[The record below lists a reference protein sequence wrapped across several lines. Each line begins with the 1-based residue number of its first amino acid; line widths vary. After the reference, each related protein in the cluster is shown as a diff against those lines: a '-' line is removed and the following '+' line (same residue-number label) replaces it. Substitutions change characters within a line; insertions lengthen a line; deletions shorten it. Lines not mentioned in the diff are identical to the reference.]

1 MTKQSPELSTFL
13 IFSIIVIYFGLIM
26 AISYFTSR
34 NRSDESFFTGDRESP
49 WFLVAFGMVGAA
61 LSGVTFVSVPGMVG
75 NNSFYFFQFILGNI
89 VGYLFI
95 TFVLIPLYY
104 RLKLVSIYGYLN
116 DRFGN
121 STYKTGSLFFLVSQ
135 SFGASLRLLLAAKIL
150 QFAFFDKLQIPFF
163 LTVIIILMLVWLY
176 TNKSGIKTI
185 VWTDTMQTFFLIL
198 AAVVTIFSITR
209 AMDLTLGESIGR
221 VVKHEYFQVF
231 NWEHKSGNNF
241 YKQFIA
247 GILIAIAMMGLDQ
260 NMMQK
265 TLTCKNRWDAQ
276 KNTLTFSLILALTQ
290 FLFLGLGILLYIYA
304 DSIGLSLPV
313 GDSGQ
318 FLDTDTL
325 FPDLAINH
333 LGLIAG
339 ISFLL
344 GIIAASFSSVD
355 SALTALT
362 TSFTY
367 DFLDISEK
375 TSKQKKVLKNRVL
388 FGFSIVVFL
397 IIMLFSGSRG
407 DVISLIFKVAG
418 YTYGPL
424 LGLYLFGMF
433 SEVSVKDRWVP
444 LICLLSPIATYVLS
458 VYLKSSF
465 NFDFGFISIAV
476 NAMFTIIGL
485 LMIKRKKV
493 I

>member
-1 MTKQSPELSTFL
+1 M
-13 IFSIIVIYFGLIM
+13 YFGLIM

-75 NNSFYFFQFILGNI
+75 NNSFYFFQFILGNV

-104 RLKLVSIYGYLN
+104 RLKLVSIYGYLQ

-121 STYKTGSLFFLVSQ
+121 KTYKTGSLFFLVSQ

-150 QFAFFDKLQIPFF
+150 QFAFFDRLGIPFF

-185 VWTDTMQTFFLIL
+185 VWTDAMQTFFLIL
-198 AAVVTIFSITR
+198 AAMVTIYSITST
-209 AMDLTLGESIGR
+209 MGLSLGESVSK
-221 VVKHEYFQVF
+221 VVAHEYFKVF
-231 NWEHKSGNNF
+231 NWDSISGNNF

-265 TLTCKNRWDAQ
+265 TLTCKNQWDAQ

-304 DSIGLSLPV
+304 DSVNITLPL
-313 GDSGQ
+313 GEQGQ

-325 FPDLAINH
+325 FPNLAINH
-333 LGLIAG
+333 LGLITG

-367 DFLDISEK
+367 DFLDMSTKSGKEK
-375 TSKQKKVLKNRVL
+375 KKLKNYVL

-407 DVISLIFKVAG
+407 DVISLIFNVAG

-424 LGLYLFGMF
+424 LGLYLLGMF
-433 SEVSVKDRWVP
+433 TSISVKDKWVP
-444 LICLLSPIATYVLS
+444 LVCIAAPILTYALSL
-458 VYLKSSF
+458 YLKKSI

-476 NAMFTIIGL
+476 NGMFTILGL
-485 LMIKRKKV
+485 IIIRKKEKT
-493 I
+493 

>member
-1 MTKQSPELSTFL
+1 MSTFL
-13 IFSIIVIYFGLIM
+13 IFSIIVMYFGLIM

-34 NRSDESFFTGDRESP
+34 NRSDDSFFTGDRESP

-75 NNSFYFFQFILGNI
+75 NNSFYFFQFIMGNV

-104 RLKLVSIYGYLN
+104 RLKLVSIYGYLQ

-121 STYKTGSLFFLVSQ
+121 KTYKTGSLFFLVSQ

-150 QFAFFDKLQIPFF
+150 QFAFFDKLGIPFF

-185 VWTDTMQTFFLIL
+185 VWTDAMQTFFLIL
-198 AAVVTIFSITR
+198 AAIVTIYSITSI
-209 AMDLTLGESIGR
+209 MGLTFGESVSK
-221 VVKHEYFQVF
+221 VVAHDYFKVF
-231 NWEHKSGNNF
+231 NWDSISGNNF

-265 TLTCKNRWDAQ
+265 TLTCKNQWDAQ

-304 DSIGLSLPV
+304 DSINITLPLAEQ
-313 GDSGQ
+313 GQ

-325 FPDLAINH
+325 FPNLAINH
-333 LGLIAG
+333 LGLITG

-367 DFLDISEK
+367 DFLDMSTKSGKEK
-375 TSKQKKVLKNRVL
+375 KKLKNYVL
-388 FGFSIVVFL
+388 FGFSVVVFL

-407 DVISLIFKVAG
+407 DVISLIFNVAG

-433 SEVSVKDRWVP
+433 TSISVKDKWVP
-444 LICLLSPIATYVLS
+444 LVCIAAPILTYALSL
-458 VYLKSSF
+458 YLKKSI

-476 NAMFTIIGL
+476 NGMFTILGL
-485 LMIKRKKV
+485 IIIRQKKK

>member
-1 MTKQSPELSTFL
+1 MSPIL
-13 IFSIIVIYFGLIM
+13 IFSVIVIYFALLM
-26 AISYFTSR
+26 TISYFTSK
-34 NRSDESFFTGDRESP
+34 NTSDESFFTGDRKSP

-75 NNSFYFFQFILGNI
+75 NNNFYFFQFILGNI
-89 VGYLFI
+89 IGYLFI

-116 DRFGN
+116 ERFGVK
-121 STYKTGSLFFLVSQ
+121 TYKTGSLFFLISQ
-135 SFGASLRLLLAAKIL
+135 SFGAALRLLLASKIL
-150 QFAFFDKLQIPFF
+150 QFAFFDKLNIPFPV
-163 LTVIIILMLVWLY
+163 TVIVILLLVWLY

-198 AAVVTIFSITR
+198 GAIVTIYAVTTSLNLSFTDAVSEVT
-209 AMDLTLGESIGR
+209 DH
-221 VVKHEYFQVF
+221 KYFKIL
-231 NWEHKSGNNF
+231 NWDNKSGNNF

-265 TLTCKNRWDAQ
+265 TLTCKNQWDAQ
-276 KNTLTFSLILALTQ
+276 KNTLSFSLILAITQ
-290 FLFLGLGILLYIYA
+290 FLFLGMGILLYIYA
-304 DSIGLSLPV
+304 ENNNITLPIGED
-313 GDSGQ
+313 GK
-318 FLDTDTL
+318 FINTDNL
-325 FPDLAINH
+325 FPNLTMNY
-333 LGLIAG
+333 LGLLAG
-339 ISFLL
+339 TSFLL

-367 DFLDISEK
+367 DFLDISHKSSKEK
-375 TSKQKKVLKNRVL
+375 KKLKNRVL
-388 FGFSIVVFL
+388 FGFSVIIFL
-397 IIMLFSGSRG
+397 IIMSFSNSKG

-433 SEVSVKDRWVP
+433 TKLQIKDKWVP
-444 LICLLSPIATYVLS
+444 IICVIAPIITYLLSM
-458 VYLKSSF
+458 YLKKAY
-465 NFDFGFISIAV
+465 NFDFGFINIAV
-476 NAMFTIIGL
+476 NAGLTIIGL
-485 LMIKRKKV
+485 VLIKKR
-493 I
+493 

>member
-1 MTKQSPELSTFL
+1 MT
-13 IFSIIVIYFGLIM
+13 
-26 AISYFTSR
+26 ISYFTSR
-34 NRSDESFFTGDRESP
+34 NRSDESFFTGDRQSP

-75 NNSFYFFQFILGNI
+75 NNNFYFFQFILGNV

-104 RLKLVSIYGYLN
+104 KLRLVSIYSYLD
-116 DRFGN
+116 DRFGGK
-121 STYKTGSLFFLVSQ
+121 TYKTGSLFFLVSQ
-135 SFGASLRLLLAAKIL
+135 SFGAALRLLLAAKIL
-150 QFAFFDKLQIPFF
+150 QFAFFDKLQIPFY
-163 LTVIIILMLVWLY
+163 LTVIIILILVWLY

-185 VWTDTMQTFFLIL
+185 VWTDAMQTFFLIL
-198 AAVVTIFSITR
+198 AAIVTILAITS
-209 AMDLTLGESIGR
+209 ALDLTLAQSVNE
-221 VVKHEYFQVF
+221 VVNNKYFEVF
-231 NWEHKSGNNF
+231 NWDPKSGNNF

-265 TLTCKNRWDAQ
+265 TLTCKNLWDAQ
-276 KNTLTFSLILALTQ
+276 KNTLTFSLILAFTQ

-304 DSIGLSLPV
+304 EKNGISLPV
-313 GDSGQ
+313 DENGA

-325 FPDLAINH
+325 FPNLAINY
-333 LGLIAG
+333 LGIIVG
-339 ISFLL
+339 VSFLL

-367 DFLDISEK
+367 DFLDISHRSSED
-375 TSKQKKVLKNRVL
+375 KKRLKNIVL
-388 FGFSIVVFL
+388 FGFSVILFTIV
-397 IIMLFSGSRG
+397 MLFSNSRG

-433 SEVSVKDRWVP
+433 TKIIIWDKWVP
-444 LICLLSPIATYVLS
+444 VICILAPFLTYGLSEYFS
-458 VYLKSSF
+458 YNF
-465 NFDFGFISIAV
+465 NFDFGFINIAV
-476 NAMFTIIGL
+476 NATLTIIGL
-485 LMIKRKKV
+485 LIVQRRK
-493 I
+493 

>member
-1 MTKQSPELSTFL
+1 
-13 IFSIIVIYFGLIM
+13 M

-75 NNSFYFFQFILGNI
+75 NNSFYFFQFILGNV

-116 DRFGN
+116 DRFGQR
-121 STYKTGSLFFLVSQ
+121 TYKTGSLFFLISQ

-150 QFAFFDKLQIPFF
+150 QFAFFDKLQIPFY
-163 LTVIIILMLVWLY
+163 LTVIIILLLVWLY

-198 AAVVTIFSITR
+198 AALVTIYSITTT
-209 AMDLTLGESIGR
+209 MDLSLGESVNK
-221 VVKHEYFQVF
+221 VVEHEYFKVF
-231 NWEHKSGNNF
+231 NWDSKSGNNF
-241 YKQFIA
+241 FKQFIA
-247 GILIAIAMMGLDQ
+247 GIFIAIAMMGLDQ

-265 TLTCKNRWDAQ
+265 TLTCKNQWDAQ

-290 FLFLGLGILLYIYA
+290 FLFLGLGILLFVYA
-304 DSIGLSLPV
+304 DSIGFSLPL
-313 GDSGQ
+313 GEQGQ
-318 FLDTDTL
+318 MLDTDTL
-325 FPDLAINH
+325 FPNLAINH

-367 DFLDISEK
+367 DFMDMSHK
-375 TSKQKKVLKNRVL
+375 SSKDKQKLKNRVL
-388 FGFSIVVFL
+388 FGFSLVVFV

-424 LGLYLFGMF
+424 LGLFLFGMF
-433 SEVSVKDRWVP
+433 SSVSVKDKWVP
-444 LICLLSPIATYVLS
+444 LVCVLAPVSTYALSI
-458 VYLKSSF
+458 YLKNSF
-465 NFDFGFISIAV
+465 NFDFGFISIAI
-476 NAMFTIIGL
+476 NGLLTIIGL
-485 LMIKRKKV
+485 MIIKQKK
-493 I
+493 

>member
-1 MTKQSPELSTFL
+1 
-13 IFSIIVIYFGLIM
+13 M

-34 NRSDESFFTGDRESP
+34 NRSEESFFTGDRESP

-75 NNSFYFFQFILGNI
+75 NNSFYFFQFIMGNV

-104 RLKLVSIYGYLN
+104 RLKLVSIYGYLK

-121 STYKTGSLFFLVSQ
+121 KTYKTGSLFFLISQ

-150 QFAFFDKLQIPFF
+150 QFAFFDKLGIPFF

-185 VWTDTMQTFFLIL
+185 VWTDAMQTFFLIL
-198 AAVVTIFSITR
+198 AAVVTIYSITTT
-209 AMDLTLGESIGR
+209 MGLTFGES
-221 VVKHEYFQVF
+221 VNKVMAHEYFKVF
-231 NWEHKSGNNF
+231 NWDSISGSNF

-265 TLTCKNRWDAQ
+265 TLTCKNQWDAQ

-304 DSIGLSLPV
+304 DSIDISLPL
-313 GDSGQ
+313 GEQGQ

-325 FPDLAINH
+325 FPNLAINH
-333 LGLIAG
+333 LGLITG

-367 DFLDISEK
+367 DFLDMSNKSGKEK
-375 TSKQKKVLKNRVL
+375 KKLKNLVL
-388 FGFSIVVFL
+388 FGFSVVVFI

-407 DVISLIFKVAG
+407 DVISLIFNVAG

-433 SEVSVKDRWVP
+433 TSVSVKDKWVP
-444 LICLLSPIATYVLS
+444 LVCVIAPMLTYALSL
-458 VYLKSSF
+458 YLKESI

-476 NAMFTIIGL
+476 NGMFTIIGL
-485 LMIKRKKV
+485 VLIQQKKKL
-493 I
+493 

>member
-1 MTKQSPELSTFL
+1 
-13 IFSIIVIYFGLIM
+13 M

-34 NRSDESFFTGDRESP
+34 NSSDESFFTGDRESP

-75 NNSFYFFQFILGNI
+75 SNYFYFFQFILGNV

-95 TFVLIPLYY
+95 TFVLIPLYFK
-104 RLKLVSIYGYLN
+104 LKLVSIYGYLE
-116 DRFGN
+116 DRFGIK
-121 STYKTGSLFFLVSQ
+121 TRKTGSLFFLVSQ
-135 SFGASLRLLLAAKIL
+135 SFGAALRLLLAAKIL

-163 LTVIIILMLVWLY
+163 ITVIIILLLVWLY

-185 VWTDTMQTFFLIL
+185 VWTDTLQTFFLIS
-198 AAVVTIFSITR
+198 AAVLTIFAITTSLNLSLSESITEV
-209 AMDLTLGESIGR
+209 TSH
-221 VVKHEYFQVF
+221 KYFKIF
-231 NWEHKSGNNF
+231 NWDHKSGNYF

-276 KNTLTFSLILALTQ
+276 KNTLTFSMILAVTQ
-290 FLFLGLGILLYIYA
+290 FLFLGLGVLLYIYA
-304 DSIGLSLPV
+304 EKHNISLPIGENGV
-313 GDSGQ
+313 

-325 FPDLAINH
+325 FPNIALNY
-333 LGLIAG
+333 LGIIAG

-367 DFLDISEK
+367 DFLDIEHKSSQEK
-375 TSKQKKVLKNRVL
+375 KKIKNQVL
-388 FGFSIVVFL
+388 FGFSLIVFI
-397 IIMLFSGSRG
+397 IIMLFSNTRG

-424 LGLYLFGMF
+424 LGLFLLGMF
-433 SEVSVKDRWVP
+433 TKINVKDKWVP
-444 LICLLSPIATYVLS
+444 LVCIVSPFLTYFLSI
-458 VYLKSSF
+458 YLKSAF
-465 NFDFGFISIAV
+465 NFDFGFINIAV
-476 NAMFTIIGL
+476 NALLTIIGL
-485 LMIKRKKV
+485 IILKKK
-493 I
+493 

>member
-1 MTKQSPELSTFL
+1 
-13 IFSIIVIYFGLIM
+13 M

-34 NRSDESFFTGDRESP
+34 NRSDESFFTGDRQSP

-75 NNSFYFFQFILGNI
+75 NNSFYFFQFILGNV

-116 DRFGN
+116 DRFGIK
-121 STYKTGSLFFLVSQ
+121 TYKTGSLFFLVSQ

-198 AAVVTIFSITR
+198 SAVVTIYSITT
-209 AMDLTLGESIGR
+209 AMGLSMGESVNK
-221 VVKHEYFQVF
+221 VVQHDYFKVF
-231 NWEHKSGNNF
+231 NWDNKSGNNF

-247 GILIAIAMMGLDQ
+247 GIFIAIAMMGLDQ

-265 TLTCKNRWDAQ
+265 TLTCKNQWDAQ
-276 KNTLTFSLILALTQ
+276 KNTLTFSLILAMTQ
-290 FLFLGLGILLYIYA
+290 FLFLGLGILLYVYA
-304 DSIGLSLPV
+304 ESIQVSLPL
-313 GDSGQ
+313 GQQGQ

-333 LGLIAG
+333 LGLVAG

-367 DFLDISEK
+367 DFMDISEK
-375 TSKQKKVLKNRVL
+375 SSADKKRLKNRVL
-388 FGFSIVVFL
+388 FGFSVVVFI
-397 IIMLFSGSRG
+397 IIMMFSGSRG

-424 LGLYLFGMF
+424 LGLFLFGMF
-433 SEVSVKDRWVP
+433 SSVSVKDKWVP
-444 LICLLSPIATYVLS
+444 LICIAAPVLTYLLSI
-458 VYLKSSF
+458 YLKNSF

-476 NAMFTIIGL
+476 NGLITILGL
-485 LMIKRKKV
+485 FIIKEKN

>member
-1 MTKQSPELSTFL
+1 MSTAL
-13 IFSIIVIYFGLIM
+13 IFFIIVAYFGVIM
-26 AISYFTSR
+26 LISYLTSR
-34 NRSDESFFTGDRESP
+34 RTSDESFFTGDRQSP

-75 NNSFYFFQFILGNI
+75 NNNFHFFQFILGNV
-89 VGYLFI
+89 VGYMFI

-104 RLKLVSIYGYLN
+104 RLRLVSIYSYLR
-116 DRFGN
+116 DRFGQR
-121 STYKTGSLFFLVSQ
+121 TYKTGSLFFLVSQ

-150 QFAFFDKLQIPFF
+150 QFAFFDRFGIPFF
-163 LTVIIILMLVWLY
+163 LTVVIILMLVWLY

-198 AAVVTIFSITR
+198 AALVTIYSITSS
-209 AMDLTLGESIGR
+209 MGLGMGES
-221 VVKHEYFQVF
+221 VQKVTSHPYFKVF
-231 NWEHKSGNNF
+231 DWDGKSGNNF

-276 KNTLTFSLILALTQ
+276 KNTLSFSLILAVTQ

-304 DSIGLSLPV
+304 ESVGVTLPV
-313 GDSGQ
+313 GENGA

-325 FPDLAINH
+325 FPDLALNH
-333 LGLIAG
+333 LGLITG

-362 TSFTY
+362 TSFSY
-367 DFLDISEK
+367 DFLDMSEK
-375 TSKQKKVLKNRVL
+375 SGEERKRIKNRVL
-388 FGFSIVVFL
+388 FGFSVVVFL
-397 IIMLFSGSRG
+397 IIMAFSGSRG
-407 DVISLIFKVAG
+407 DVISLIFQVAG

-424 LGLYLFGMF
+424 LGLYLLGMF
-433 SEVSVKDRWVP
+433 SRLSVRDRWVP
-444 LICLLSPIATYVLS
+444 LICVLAPVLTYVSS
-458 VYLKSSF
+458 VYLKNSF

-476 NAMFTIIGL
+476 NALFTIVGL
-485 LMIKRKKV
+485 WLIRLNKEQTL
-493 I
+493 

>member
-1 MTKQSPELSTFL
+1 ML
-13 IFSIIVIYFGLIM
+13 
-26 AISYFTSR
+26 ISYVTSR
-34 NRSDESFFTGDRESP
+34 NRSDDSFFTGDRQSP

-75 NNSFYFFQFILGNI
+75 NNNFYFFQFILGNV

-104 RLKLVSIYGYLN
+104 RLKLVSIYAYLK
-116 DRFGN
+116 DRFGIR
-121 STYKTGSLFFLVSQ
+121 TYKTGSLFFLVSQ

-150 QFAFFDKLQIPFF
+150 QFAFFDKFQIPFY
-163 LTVIIILMLVWLY
+163 LTVIIILLLVWLY

-185 VWTDTMQTFFLIL
+185 VWTDTMQTFFLIS
-198 AAVVTIFSITR
+198 AAIVTIYSITT
-209 AMDLTLGESIGR
+209 AMNLSLAESVD
-221 VVKHEYFQVF
+221 VVLKNEYFKIF
-231 NWEHKSGNNF
+231 DWNLKSGSNF
-241 YKQFIA
+241 YKQFLA
-247 GILIAIAMMGLDQ
+247 GVLIAIAMMGLDQ

-276 KNTLTFSLILALTQ
+276 KNTLTFSLILAATQ
-290 FLFLGLGILLYIYA
+290 FLFLGLGILLYVYA
-304 DSIGLSLPV
+304 ESINVGLPIGENGS
-313 GDSGQ
+313 

-325 FPDLAINH
+325 FPNLALNH
-333 LGLIAG
+333 LGLITG
-339 ISFLL
+339 VSFLL

-367 DFLDISEK
+367 DFMDISSKSSEEK
-375 TSKQKKVLKNRVL
+375 KKLKNRVL
-388 FGFSIVVFL
+388 FGFSVVVFL

-407 DVISLIFKVAG
+407 DVISLIFNVAG

-424 LGLYLFGMF
+424 LGLFLFGMF
-433 SEVSVKDRWVP
+433 SQVKIKDKWVP
-444 LICLLSPIATYVLS
+444 FICVASPVITYLLSL
-458 VYLKSSF
+458 YLKNSF

-476 NAMFTIIGL
+476 NALITILGL
-485 LMIKRKKV
+485 VLIKQKK
-493 I
+493 

>member
-1 MTKQSPELSTFL
+1 MT
-13 IFSIIVIYFGLIM
+13 
-26 AISYFTSR
+26 ISYFTSK
-34 NRSDESFFTGDRESP
+34 NRSDESFFTGDRQSP

-61 LSGVTFVSVPGMVG
+61 LSGVTFVSLPGMVG
-75 NNSFYFFQFILGNI
+75 NNSFYFFQFILGNV

-104 RLKLVSIYGYLN
+104 KLKLVSIYGYLKE
-116 DRFGN
+116 RFGVR
-121 STYKTGSLFFLVSQ
+121 TYKTGSLFFLISQ
-135 SFGASLRLLLAAKIL
+135 SFGASLRLLLASKIL
-150 QFAFFDKLQIPFF
+150 QFAFFDKLNIPFF
-163 LTVIIILMLVWLY
+163 VTVIIILFLVWLY

-185 VWTDTMQTFFLIL
+185 VWTDTMQTFFLIS
-198 AAVVTIFSITR
+198 AVVVTIYSITTSLD
-209 AMDLTLGESIGR
+209 MSLIESVNEVISH
-221 VVKHEYFQVF
+221 KYFNVF

-265 TLTCKNRWDAQ
+265 TLTCKNQWDAQ

-290 FLFLGLGILLYIYA
+290 FLFLGLGILLYLYA
-304 DSIGLSLPV
+304 ENNNIALPMSAD
-313 GDSGQ
+313 GN

-325 FPDLAINH
+325 FPNLALNH
-333 LGLIAG
+333 LGIIAG

-367 DFLDISEK
+367 DFLDISQK
-375 TSKQKKVLKNRVL
+375 SGNQKKKLKNKVL
-388 FGFSIVVFL
+388 FGFSVIIFT
-397 IIMLFSGSRG
+397 IIMMFSASKG

-424 LGLYLFGMF
+424 LGLFLFGMF
-433 SEVSVKDRWVP
+433 TKINVKDKLVPIICIFAP
-444 LICLLSPIATYVLS
+444 LITFALS
-458 VYLKSSF
+458 VIFKNVF
-465 NFDFGFISIAV
+465 DFDFGFINIAV
-476 NAMFTIIGL
+476 NAGLTILGL
-485 LMIKRKKV
+485 LAVKKK
-493 I
+493 

>member
-1 MTKQSPELSTFL
+1 LNTFL

-26 AISYFTSR
+26 AISHLTSR
-34 NRSDESFFTGDRESP
+34 NRSDESYFTGDRQSP

-75 NNSFYFFQFILGNI
+75 NNNFYFFQFILGNV

-95 TFVLIPLYY
+95 TFVLIPLYF
-104 RLKLVSIYGYLN
+104 RLKLVSIYAYLK
-116 DRFGN
+116 DRFGVR
-121 STYKTGSLFFLVSQ
+121 TYKTGSLFFLVSQ

-150 QFAFFDKLQIPFF
+150 QFAFFDKFHIPFF
-163 LTVIIILMLVWLY
+163 VTVILILLLVWLY

-198 AAVVTIFSITR
+198 AAIVTIYSITTT
-209 AMDLTLGESIGR
+209 MNMSIGESIDK
-221 VVKHEYFQVF
+221 VVKNEYFKVF
-231 NWEHKSGNNF
+231 DWSPKSGNNF

-265 TLTCKNRWDAQ
+265 TLTCKNQRDAQ
-276 KNTLTFSLILALTQ
+276 KNTLTFSLILAITQ

-304 DSIGLSLPV
+304 DSINLSLPQ
-313 GDSGQ
+313 GDNGK

-325 FPDLAINH
+325 FPDLAINQ
-333 LGLIAG
+333 LGLISG

-367 DFLDISEK
+367 DFMEISTKSSEEK
-375 TSKQKKVLKNRVL
+375 KKLKNKVL
-388 FGFSIVVFL
+388 FGFSVVVFL

-407 DVISLIFKVAG
+407 DVISLIFYVAG

-433 SEVSVKDRWVP
+433 TSVKIKDKWVP
-444 LICLLSPIATYVLS
+444 FICLASPVITYLLS
-458 VYLKSSF
+458 VYLKNSF

-476 NAMFTIIGL
+476 NGLITILGL
-485 LMIKRKKV
+485 ILIKQKE
-493 I
+493 

>member
-1 MTKQSPELSTFL
+1 
-13 IFSIIVIYFGLIM
+13 M

-75 NNSFYFFQFILGNI
+75 NNSFYFFQFILGNV

-104 RLKLVSIYGYLN
+104 RLKLVSIYGYLK
-116 DRFGN
+116 DRFGP
-121 STYKTGSLFFLVSQ
+121 STYKTGSLFFLISQ

-150 QFAFFDKLQIPFF
+150 QFAFFDKLQIPFY
-163 LTVIIILMLVWLY
+163 LTVIIILLLVWLY

-198 AAVVTIFSITR
+198 AALVTIYSITT
-209 AMDLTLGESIGR
+209 AMDLSLGESVNK
-221 VVKHEYFQVF
+221 VVQHEYFKVF
-231 NWEHKSGNNF
+231 NWDNKSGNNF
-241 YKQFIA
+241 FKQFIA
-247 GILIAIAMMGLDQ
+247 GIFIAIAMMGLDQ

-265 TLTCKNRWDAQ
+265 TLTCKNQWDAQ

-290 FLFLGLGILLYIYA
+290 FLFLGLGILLFVYA
-304 DSIGLSLPV
+304 DSIEFALPL
-313 GDSGQ
+313 GEQGQ
-318 FLDTDTL
+318 MLDTDTL
-325 FPDLAINH
+325 FPNLAINH

-339 ISFLL
+339 VSFLL

-367 DFLDISEK
+367 DFMDISQKSGKE
-375 TSKQKKVLKNRVL
+375 KQKLKNRVL
-388 FGFSIVVFL
+388 FGFSLIVFV
-397 IIMLFSGSRG
+397 IIMMFSGSRG

-424 LGLYLFGMF
+424 LGLFLLGMF
-433 SEVSVKDRWVP
+433 SSISVKDKWVP
-444 LICLLSPIATYVLS
+444 LVCVLAPISTYVLS
-458 VYLKSSF
+458 IYLKNSF
-465 NFDFGFISIAV
+465 NFDFGFISIAI
-476 NAMFTIIGL
+476 NGL
-485 LMIKRKKV
+485 LTILGLMIIKQKKEV
-493 I
+493 

>member
-1 MTKQSPELSTFL
+1 ML
-13 IFSIIVIYFGLIM
+13 
-26 AISYFTSR
+26 ISYMTSR

-75 NNSFYFFQFILGNI
+75 NNNFYFFQFILGNV

-104 RLKLVSIYGYLN
+104 RLKLVSIYSYLN
-116 DRFGN
+116 ERFGKR
-121 STYKTGSLFFLVSQ
+121 TYKTGSLFFLVSQ

-150 QFAFFDKLQIPFF
+150 QFAFFDKFGIPFF
-163 LTVIIILMLVWLY
+163 LTVIIILLLVWLY

-185 VWTDTMQTFFLIL
+185 VWTDTLQTFFLIL
-198 AAVVTIFSITR
+198 AALVTIYSITSS
-209 AMDLTLGESIGR
+209 MGLGFEEA
-221 VVKHEYFQVF
+221 VEKVTTHKYFKVF
-231 NWEHKSGNNF
+231 DWENKSGNNF
-241 YKQFIA
+241 YKQFVA

-265 TLTCKNRWDAQ
+265 TLTCKNQWDAQ
-276 KNTLTFSLILALTQ
+276 KNTLSFSLILATTQ

-304 DSIGLSLPV
+304 DSVGLELPL
-313 GDSGQ
+313 GENGK

-325 FPDLAINH
+325 FPNLALNH
-333 LGLIAG
+333 LGLVTG

-362 TSFTY
+362 TSFSY
-367 DFLDISEK
+367 DFLDMSNKNGEERKRI
-375 TSKQKKVLKNRVL
+375 KNRVL
-388 FGFSIVVFL
+388 FGFSLVVFL
-397 IIMLFSGSRG
+397 IIMGFSGSRG

-424 LGLYLFGMF
+424 LGLFLFGMF
-433 SEVSVKDRWVP
+433 TQIQIRDKWVP
-444 LICLLSPIATYVLS
+444 MVCILSPILTYALS
-458 VYLKSSF
+458 IYLKNSF

-476 NAMFTIIGL
+476 NAFLTIVGL
-485 LMIKRKKV
+485 LLIKTPRLK
-493 I
+493 

>member
-1 MTKQSPELSTFL
+1 M
-13 IFSIIVIYFGLIM
+13 V
-26 AISYFTSR
+26 ISYLTSR
-34 NRSDESFFTGDRESP
+34 NRSDESFFTGDRQSP

-75 NNSFYFFQFILGNI
+75 NNSFYFFQFILGNV

-104 RLKLVSIYGYLN
+104 RLKLVSIYGYLKE
-116 DRFGN
+116 RFGN

-163 LTVIIILMLVWLY
+163 LTVVIILMLVWLY

-185 VWTDTMQTFFLIL
+185 VWTDAMQTFFLIL
-198 AAVVTIFSITR
+198 AAVVTIYSITTT
-209 AMDLTLGESIGR
+209 MDLTMSESISK
-221 VVKHEYFQVF
+221 VVEHKYFTVF

-241 YKQFIA
+241 FKQFVA

-290 FLFLGLGILLYIYA
+290 FLFLGLGVLLYIYA
-304 DSIGLSLPV
+304 ESIEVSLPT
-313 GDSGQ
+313 GEQGQ

-325 FPDLAINH
+325 FPNLAINH
-333 LGLIAG
+333 LGLVAG
-339 ISFLL
+339 VSFLL

-375 TSKQKKVLKNRVL
+375 SGKEKKRLKNQVL
-388 FGFSIVVFL
+388 FGFSVVVFI

-407 DVISLIFKVAG
+407 DIISIIFKVAG

-424 LGLYLFGMF
+424 LGLFLFGMF
-433 SEVSVKDRWVP
+433 SSMAVKDKWVP
-444 LICLLSPIATYVLS
+444 LICIASPVFTYLLS
-458 VYLKSSF
+458 VYLEKSF

-476 NAMFTIIGL
+476 NGLFTIIGL
-485 LMIKRKKV
+485 LIIKQKKEL
-493 I
+493 

>member
-1 MTKQSPELSTFL
+1 
-13 IFSIIVIYFGLIM
+13 M

-75 NNSFYFFQFILGNI
+75 NNSFYFFQFILGNV

-116 DRFGN
+116 DRFGKR
-121 STYKTGSLFFLVSQ
+121 TYKTGSLFFLISQ

-163 LTVIIILMLVWLY
+163 LTVIIILLLVWLY

-198 AAVVTIFSITR
+198 AALVTIYSITT
-209 AMDLTLGESIGR
+209 AMDLSLGESVNK
-221 VVKHEYFQVF
+221 VVEHEYFKVF
-231 NWEHKSGNNF
+231 NWDSKSGSNF

-247 GILIAIAMMGLDQ
+247 GIFIAIAMMGLDQ

-265 TLTCKNRWDAQ
+265 TLTCKNQWDAQ
-276 KNTLTFSLILALTQ
+276 KNTLTFSLILAMTQ
-290 FLFLGLGILLYIYA
+290 FLFLGLGILLYVYA
-304 DSIGLSLPV
+304 DSIQVSLPI
-313 GDSGQ
+313 GEQGQ

-325 FPDLAINH
+325 FPNLAINH

-339 ISFLL
+339 VSFLL

-367 DFLDISEK
+367 DFMDISERSGK
-375 TSKQKKVLKNRVL
+375 EKKKLKNRVL
-388 FGFSIVVFL
+388 FGFSVIVFI
-397 IIMLFSGSRG
+397 IIMIFSGSRG
-407 DVISLIFKVAG
+407 DVISLIFNVAG

-424 LGLYLFGMF
+424 LGLFLFGMF
-433 SEVSVKDRWVP
+433 SSFSVRDKWVP
-444 LICLLSPIATYVLS
+444 LICIVAPISTYVLS
-458 VYLKSSF
+458 IYLKNSF

-476 NAMFTIIGL
+476 NGLFTIIGL
-485 LMIKRKKV
+485 FIIKQKK
-493 I
+493 